1 MIKKYTLSFAVIIIL
16 YTPFS
21 DLLAQD
27 NEFHLDETYSV
38 SRSGTIYLSS
48 DDAEVFVIGTDRN
61 DVHVKID
68 RVVDTKGVRWGE
80 RKFDVIIEE
89 SDGDLR
95 IKDKEWGDQTGFVG
109 YSREE
114 YVIVLKVPHTVNLD
128 LNGDDDDYEISEI
141 SGDIKMRLDDGD
153 IRIEHCS
160 STSFDFDID
169 DGDITVD
176 GARGSLIAR
185 IDDGDLNVINSF
197 LIKMDIRGDDSDIDI
212 ETGVSN
218 NGEYNFR
225 IDDSSLVLN
234 ILEGGGTF
242 IINHD
247 DAGISAD
254 RVFYLESD
262 DENYRKYT
270 LPGGNA
276 RIEITGDDMGLRL
289 RSSISN

>member
-1 MIKKYTLSFAVIIIL
+1 MINKYTLSLGVIVFLCSPIL
-16 YTPFS
+16 
-21 DLLAQD
+21 DLMGQD
-27 NEFHLDETYSV
+27 NEFHLDETYNV
-38 SRSGTIYLSS
+38 KKTGTIYLSS
-48 DDAEVFVIGTDRN
+48 DDAEVFVIGMDRN

-68 RVVDTKGVRWGE
+68 RVVDTKGVRWGD

-89 SDGDLR
+89 TNGDLR

-114 YVIVLKVPHTVNLD
+114 YVIVLKVPPTINLD

-141 SGDIKMRLDDGD
+141 SGDIKMRIDDGD
-153 IRIEHCS
+153 IRIQHCT
-160 STSFDFDID
+160 STSYDFDID

-185 IDDGDLNVINSF
+185 IDDGDLNVFNGF

-212 ETGVSN
+212 ETAVSN

-225 IDDSSLVLN
+225 IDDSSLALD
-234 ILEGGGTF
+234 IIEGGGTF

-254 RVFYLESD
+254 RVFSIESD

-276 RIEITGDDMGLRL
+276 RIEITGDDMGVRL